1 MAQARQRRGAVSSF
15 HNPVIEECCA
25 KFVLKI
31 NHLYNLLHQ
40 FILIQISECGLPC
53 EVWLFG
59 KQHENRRFHRT
70 SPASKDSPKASQ
82 HRPVQARGRDQ
93 QLTLTPE
100 QLTHLFNQRLMPQ
113 FTSLLLHAKDNSEH
127 TTKNSDFV
135 FSNNPGLY

>member
-40 FILIQISECGLPC
+40 FILIQISECGPPC

-70 SPASKDSPKASQ
+70 SPASKDSPKACWGELERQFQPS
-82 HRPVQARGRDQ
+82 PDFLAFMS
-93 QLTLTPE
+93 LNLI
-100 QLTHLFNQRLMPQ
+100 FNII
-113 FTSLLLHAKDNSEH
+113 
-127 TTKNSDFV
+127 
-135 FSNNPGLY
+135 